1 MKSLIKK
8 LEDLHQNDVVKKFN
22 SWSVDE
28 QKDFVQ
34 SVKVKDIEEVFDAL
48 SDDNDIDIDIDI
60 DIEKIEP
67 LNVLTI
73 DMLEKNCDTYRNA
86 GELVIKKGKL
96 AALLLA
102 GGQGSRLGVSYSKG
116 MVDIGV
122 NRSLYIFECIINNI
136 KKNLLAVGGI
146 VPLYIM
152 TSNANHDEIVEFLH
166 LHNYF
171 GYNKDYVYIFKQQD
185 LPIIDFDHNL
195 VLNSDHKFV
204 MTPNGNGGWVKSLY
218 DAGLWESLIENE
230 IEWINVFSID
240 NVLQNIADPLFLGA
254 TIINDCVASG
264 KVIKK
269 INENESVGT
278 ICKYCGHPYV
288 IEYYDLPDSIRQLKD
303 DCSNPIYNYGV
314 TLNYLFKLDVLE
326 WFTKNNMNLH
336 CVKKKVKYTNYDG
349 LEISPDIPNAYK
361 FEYLILDMIKY
372 LGNFLPVE
380 VVRKKEFA
388 PIKNLHGQDSVD
400 TARQLLE
407 LNNIPY

>member
-48 SDDNDIDIDIDI
+48 SDDNDIDI

-269 INENESVGT
+269 S
-278 ICKYCGHPYV
+278 
-288 IEYYDLPDSIRQLKD
+288 
-303 DCSNPIYNYGV
+303 
-314 TLNYLFKLDVLE
+314 
-326 WFTKNNMNLH
+326 TKMSL
-336 CVKKKVKYTNYDG
+336 
-349 LEISPDIPNAYK
+349 
-361 FEYLILDMIKY
+361 
-372 LGNFLPVE
+372 
-380 VVRKKEFA
+380 
-388 PIKNLHGQDSVD
+388 
-400 TARQLLE
+400 
-407 LNNIPY
+407 